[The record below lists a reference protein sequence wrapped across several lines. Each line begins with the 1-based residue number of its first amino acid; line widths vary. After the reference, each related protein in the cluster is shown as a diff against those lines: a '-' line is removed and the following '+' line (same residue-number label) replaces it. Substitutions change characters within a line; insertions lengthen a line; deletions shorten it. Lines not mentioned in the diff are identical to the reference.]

1 VDPLVK
7 FDWRRIK
14 ASSEENYER
23 AWLET
28 RNLLEMTGRKFQPK
42 KKGKLHPVFDFIT
55 NARQVLLKLGYEEVM
70 VPVIVD
76 EAAVY
81 KEYGPEAPLILDRI
95 FYLAGLP
102 RPEIGL
108 SQKKVQ
114 QILEIIPKF
123 QKFKEFQEIFR
134 KYKKNL
140 IESDDLIE
148 VFVTEL
154 DIQEEQATKIL
165 TKVFPELQNLIPKPT
180 KKTLRSHFTALWFLI
195 LAEMQYQ
202 QPLPIQLFSVGE
214 KFRRE
219 QKLDA
224 THLYNSYTI
233 STVIMAEDF
242 TLEDGKYMATRILNE
257 FGFKDVKFEIK
268 KATAKY
274 YAPQTE
280 FEVFFKHPNLNQ
292 WIEIGDGGFYSPV
305 PLANFEI
312 EYPVFNIGFG
322 VERFVMVQQGYNDIR
337 ELAYPYFYTQAEL
350 TDNVIAAKIDYE
362 YQPSSDLGKSI
373 MENVMKVALENQD
386 KNSPIKLTAFSKK
399 VDEKTIE
406 VCLWETDQNVKLLG
420 PATLNEIWVS
430 DGNILGMK
438 AGTEVTGI
446 KTKMTYLSAIAAL
459 IGFRAE
465 EMLKEPE
472 RERDVVRVKIA
483 KYPSDVNLKIDPVV
497 RRFITS
503 NNKKI
508 DIRGPVFLGATILLK

>member
-1 VDPLVK
+1 MVK
-7 FDWRRIK
+7 LNWRRIQ
-14 ASSEENYER
+14 ADAEENYEK

-28 RNLLEMTGRKFQPK
+28 RNLLKMTGRNFQARTM
-42 KKGKLHPVFDFIT
+42 GKPHPVFEFIAK
-55 NARQVLLKLGYEEVM
+55 ARHVLFKLGFDEVI

-76 EAAVY
+76 ESAVY
-81 KEYGPEAPLILDRI
+81 KEYGPEAPLILDRV

-108 SQKKVQ
+108 GKNKID
-114 QILEIIPKF
+114 QIRTIIPEF
-123 QKFKEFQEIFR
+123 RKFKEFQAIFR
-134 KYKKNL
+134 RYKKNE

-148 VFVTEL
+148 VMVTEL
-154 DIQEEQATKIL
+154 EIREDQATAIL
-165 TKVFPELQNLIPKPT
+165 TQVFPELRDLIPKPT
-180 KKTLRSHFTALWFLI
+180 KQTLRSHFTALWFLI
-195 LAEMQYQ
+195 LAELQYQ
-202 QPLPIQLFSVGE
+202 QSLPIQLFSIGE

-242 TLEDGKYMATRILNE
+242 TLEDGKAMATQILQG
-257 FGFKDVKFEIK
+257 FGFEDVKFEIK

-280 FEVFFKHPNLNQ
+280 FEVFFKHPNLNK

-337 ELAYPYFYTQAEL
+337 ALVYPYFYSQVQLSDAE
-350 TDNVIAAKIDYE
+350 IAERISYE
-362 YQPSSDLGKSI
+362 YQPHSDLGKEI
-373 MENVMKVALENQD
+373 MNRVMEVSLENQD
-386 KNSPIKLTAFSKK
+386 KDSPLKLTAFSK
-399 VDEKTIE
+399 EIGRRQLE
-406 VCLWETDQNVKLLG
+406 VCVWETDPGVKLIG

-430 DGNILGMK
+430 NGDILGMK
-438 AGTEVTGI
+438 AGEKLDGV
-446 KTKMTYLSAIAAL
+446 KTNMTYLSAIAAL
-459 IGFRAE
+459 VGYKAE
-465 EMLKEPE
+465 ELIEAKNNA
-472 RERDVVRVKIA
+472 REVVRVKIA
-483 KYPSDVNLKIDPVV
+483 KYPSDVNIKIDPVV

-508 DIRGPVFLGATILLK
+508 DCRGPVFFGATIVLK

>member
-1 VDPLVK
+1 MVK
-7 FDWRRIK
+7 FDWRQIQ
-14 ASSEENYER
+14 AEAEEDYEK

-28 RNLLEMTGRKFQPK
+28 RNLLKMTGRIFQPK
-42 KKGKLHPVFDFIT
+42 KGGKSHPVFDFIT
-55 NARQVLLKLGYEEVM
+55 KSRQVLLNLGYEEVM

-76 EAAVY
+76 ESAVY

-102 RPEIGL
+102 RPDIGL
-108 SQKKVQ
+108 GKKKID
-114 QILEIIPKF
+114 QIQDIIPDF
-123 QKFKEFQEIFR
+123 QKFKEFQNIFR
-134 KYKKNL
+134 RYKKNE
-140 IESDDLIE
+140 IESDDLVE
-148 VFVTEL
+148 VIVTEL
-154 DIQEEQATKIL
+154 DIREEQATEIL
-165 TKVFPELQNLIPKPT
+165 TSIFPELRNLTPKPT
-180 KKTLRSHFTALWFLI
+180 KQTLRSHFTALWFLI
-195 LAEMQYQ
+195 LAELQYQ
-202 QPLPIQLFSVGE
+202 QPLPIQLFSIGE

-242 TLEDGKYMATRILNE
+242 TLDDGKHMATRILNE
-257 FGFKDVKFEIK
+257 LGFQDIKFEIK

-280 FEVFFKHPNLNQ
+280 FEVFFKHPNLKQ

-322 VERFVMVQQGYNDIR
+322 VERFVMVQQGHDDIR
-337 ELAYPYFYTQAEL
+337 ALAYPYFYTQVQL
-350 TDNVIAAKIDYE
+350 TDAEIAEKIAHG
-362 YQPSSDLGKSI
+362 YQPTSDLGEEI
-373 MENVMKVALENQD
+373 AERVIDVALKNKD
-386 KNSPIKLTAFSKK
+386 KPSPLKLTAFSKEVK
-399 VDEKTIE
+399 GKTVE
-406 VCLWETDQNVKLLG
+406 VCIWETDPGVKLLG

-438 AGTEVTGI
+438 KGEKIEGI
-446 KTKMTYLSAIAAL
+446 KTDITYLSALAAL
-459 IGFRAE
+459 VGHRAE
-465 EMLKEPE
+465 NLVKTQEK
-472 RERDVVRVKIA
+472 ERDIIRVKIA
-483 KYPSDVNLKIDPVV
+483 KYPSDVNIKIDPVI

-508 DIRGPVFLGATILLK
+508 DCRGPVFFGATILLK

>member
-1 VDPLVK
+1 MVK
-7 FDWRRIK
+7 FDWRRIQ
-14 ASSEENYER
+14 AEAEEDYEK

-28 RNLLEMTGRKFQPK
+28 KNLLKMTGRSFHPK
-42 KKGKLHPVFDFIT
+42 KAGKSHPVFDFIAK
-55 NARQVLLKLGYEEVM
+55 ARQILLNLGYDEVM

-76 EAAVY
+76 ESVVY

-102 RPEIGL
+102 RPDIGL
-108 SQKKVQ
+108 SQKKVE
-114 QILEIIPKF
+114 QIRGIISNF

-134 KYKKNL
+134 RYKKNQ

-148 VFVTEL
+148 VMVTEL
-154 DIQEEQATKIL
+154 GMREEQATEIL
-165 TKVFPELQNLIPKPT
+165 TKIFPELRNLTPKPA

-195 LAEMQYQ
+195 LAELQYQ
-202 QPLPIQLFSVGE
+202 QPLPIQLFSIGE

-233 STVIMAEDF
+233 STVIMAENF
-242 TLEDGKYMATRILNE
+242 TLKDGKYMAMRILND
-257 FGFKDVKFEIK
+257 FGFKDVKFEKK

-280 FEVFFKHPNLNQ
+280 FEVFFKHPNLDK

-322 VERFVMVQQGYNDIR
+322 VERFVMVQQCYNDIR
-337 ELAYPYFYTQAEL
+337 ELAYPYFYTQAKL
-350 TDNVIAAKIDYE
+350 TDREIAGKIDYE
-362 YQPSSDLGKSI
+362 CQPTSNLGRQIMKSVI
-373 MENVMKVALENQD
+373 KVALDNKD
-386 KNSPIKLTAFSKK
+386 KDSPLKIIVFSKK
-399 VDEKTIE
+399 VGEKTLK
-406 VCLWETDQNVKLLG
+406 VCIWETDPDVKLLG
-420 PATLNEIWVS
+420 PASLNEIWVS

-438 AGTEVTGI
+438 SGTEVPGVKTGI
-446 KTKMTYLSAIAAL
+446 TYLSAIAAL
-459 IGFRAE
+459 SGYYAE
-465 EMLKEPE
+465 KIIKTKEDQ
-472 RERDVVRVKIA
+472 RNVIRVKIV
-483 KYPSDVNLKIDPVV
+483 KYPSDVNIKIDPVI

-508 DIRGPVFLGATILLK
+508 DIRGPVFIGVTILLT

>member
-1 VDPLVK
+1 MAK
-7 FDWRRIK
+7 WNWRRIQ
-14 ASSEENYER
+14 EEAEEDYEKT
-23 AWLET
+23 WLET
-28 RNLLEMTGRKFQPK
+28 RNLLKMTGRSFKSK
-42 KKGKLHPVFDFIT
+42 KVGKAHPVFEFIAK
-55 NARQVLLKLGYEEVM
+55 ARKVLLDLGYEEVI

-76 EAAVY
+76 ESVVY

-108 SQKKVQ
+108 GQKKVQ
-114 QILEIIPKF
+114 QIREIIPNF
-123 QKFKEFQEIFR
+123 QKFKEFQDIFR
-134 KYKKNL
+134 RYKKNQ

-148 VFVTEL
+148 VMVTEL
-154 DIQEEQATKIL
+154 EIREEQATEIL
-165 TKVFPELQNLIPKPT
+165 TKVFPELRNLTPKPT

-195 LAEMQYQ
+195 LAELQYQ
-202 QPLPIQLFSVGE
+202 QPLPIQLFSIGE

-219 QKLDA
+219 QRLDA

-242 TLEDGKYMATRILNE
+242 TLEDGKYMTTQILQGL
-257 FGFKDVKFEIK
+257 GFKDVKFEIK

-280 FEVFFKHPNLNQ
+280 FEVFFKHPTLDQ

-312 EYPVFNIGFG
+312 GYPVFNIGFG
-322 VERFVMVQQGYNDIR
+322 VERFVMVQQGYDDIR
-337 ELAYPYFYTQAEL
+337 ELVYPYFYTRVQL
-350 TDNVIAAKIDYE
+350 TDKEIADKIDYE
-362 YQPSSDLGKSI
+362 YKPASELGR
-373 MENVMKVALENQD
+373 EVMRNIIKTALENKD
-386 KNSPIKLTAFSKK
+386 KESPLKITAFSRKINGK
-399 VDEKTIE
+399 SLKI
-406 VCLWETDQNVKLLG
+406 CIWETDPGVKLLG

-438 AGTEVTGI
+438 PGSEITGI
-446 KTKMTYLSAIAAL
+446 KTDKTYLSAIAAL
-459 IGFRAE
+459 VGYHSEKIVE
-465 EMLKEPE
+465 SQESK
-472 RERDVVRVKIA
+472 REIIRIKIA
-483 KYPSDVNLKIDPVV
+483 KAPSDVNLKIDPVV

-508 DIRGPVFLGATILLK
+508 DIRGPVFFGATILLT